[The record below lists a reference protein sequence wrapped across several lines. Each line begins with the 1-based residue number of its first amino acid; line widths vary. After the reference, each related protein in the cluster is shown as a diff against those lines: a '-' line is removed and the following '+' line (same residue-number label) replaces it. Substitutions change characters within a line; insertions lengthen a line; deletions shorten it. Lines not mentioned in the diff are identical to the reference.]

1 MAAPG
6 EGAGGPGT
14 RGPGGPGSPLIFRPN
29 WGPKGTETNFLETAW
44 PPSPPA
50 PPAYLKV
57 WIRHCLDD
65 GNQSEKTDECSE
77 NVNIPSVLFLSP
89 SNKDNTKE
97 DLFRVVNTCWERM
110 TLVFTWKNVKTL
122 AWRSKI
128 YISRVSQK
136 QDNKSLKTAG
146 KNTRIKWMPK
156 FVIYKSVFLPGWF
169 ESKWP
174 GKRLSVIINSEC
186 KKKCLWCVLWVGFW
200 QLHFNTHPVHK
211 KEFSDLD
218 SYRVYHLI

>member
-1 MAAPG
+1 MDCG
-6 EGAGGPGT
+6 EEGIYTALGASVTEKATTLIEIGKLPTSGWKKHTSAFLGQWRFQGRGPGT
-14 RGPGGPGSPLIFRPN
+14 RGPGDPGARVPLLFLDQTEVRR
-29 WGPKGTETNFLETAW
+29 GPKQFFWRLHDR
-44 PPSPPA
+44 PPPR

-128 YISRVSQK
+128 YISRFPKNKITNPWKQLKRILGLSGWPNLLSTSLFFCLACLNQSGPVS
-136 QDNKSLKTAG
+136 D
-146 KNTRIKWMPK
+146 
-156 FVIYKSVFLPGWF
+156 
-169 ESKWP
+169 
-174 GKRLSVIINSEC
+174 
-186 KKKCLWCVLWVGFW
+186 
-200 QLHFNTHPVHK
+200 
-211 KEFSDLD
+211 
-218 SYRVYHLI
+218 